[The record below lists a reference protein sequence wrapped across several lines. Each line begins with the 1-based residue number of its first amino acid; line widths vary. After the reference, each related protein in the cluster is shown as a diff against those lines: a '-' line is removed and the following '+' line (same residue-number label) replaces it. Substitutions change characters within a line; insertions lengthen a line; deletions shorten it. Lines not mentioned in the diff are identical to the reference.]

1 MLHLITPLLR
11 PMRHFDLT
19 QGERSIALAY
29 FGVAVLGAALGINVV
44 LTLGGVA
51 AWITP
56 FSAYDYWVV
65 FSAAVGGCVGLYLGQ
80 DRLGHAGAR
89 GFGRAVFGMIWVS
102 FVGALFGGTLALP
115 FYGTMFGPFTLVV
128 TLFKAPILALLW
140 ASSLLS
146 AHFMIKVRRD
156 ERDSVLYA
164 ALSDSDDS

>member
-1 MLHLITPLLR
+1 MSKAGKRKETTPCSRNKPL
-11 PMRHFDLT
+11 
-19 QGERSIALAY
+19 
-29 FGVAVLGAALGINVV
+29 GVNVV

-56 FSAYDYWVV
+56 FAAYDYWVI
-65 FSAAVGGCVGLYLGQ
+65 FSAAVGGCIGLYLGH

-89 GFGRAVFGMIWVS
+89 GFGRAVLGMIWIS

-128 TLFKAPILALLW
+128 TLIKAPILALLW
-140 ASSLLS
+140 TSSLLS

-164 ALSDSDDS
+164 ALPDSGDS